1 MEAKDWPTN
10 MINKI
15 TVDTPGWTLFCWNEH
30 VRLFRSILDRGGIRS
45 ATPKIAR
52 AYNFQKKSL
61 QEMGI
66 TESAGRVAAGY

>member
-1 MEAKDWPTN
+1 MS
-10 MINKI
+10 NKI
-15 TVDTPGWTLFCWNEH
+15 IVGTPSWTLFCWNEH
-30 VRLFRSILDRGGIRS
+30 VRLFRSILDSGGIES

-52 AYNFQKKSL
+52 AYNFQKESL